1 MDTQLPCIEVEEFCR
16 RRQAHKLPPVL
27 DVREQWEYEE
37 YHLPE
42 AKHIPL
48 PELLFRLDEIDAW
61 RDKEIIVHCRSGMRG
76 YQAQKLL
83 LQCGFQKVL
92 NLRGGIEA
100 FIDYITSQKDEEAR

>member
-1 MDTQLPCIEVEEFCR
+1 MDTQLPCIEVDEFCR
-16 RRQAHKLPPVL
+16 RRQAQDLPCIL
-27 DVREQWEYEE
+27 DVRELWEYEE

-42 AKHIPL
+42 AKHTPL
-48 PELLFRLDEIDAW
+48 PDLLFRLDEIDTW